1 MAERTS
7 SSIAVDAA
15 PPAVMAVIADFGR
28 YPEWADGIKGSEIV
42 ATGDDGLPSQVRFTL
57 DAAVIRDTYTLGYT
71 WEGERS
77 VAWDLVEP
85 GTIVSGMSGSY
96 RLTADGP
103 RTQVVYE
110 LAVDVK
116 IPMPGL
122 LRRRAEKTIIGTAL
136 RGLKDRVESGH

>member
-15 PPAVMAVIADFGR
+15 PPDVMQVIADFGR
-28 YPEWADGIKGSEIV
+28 YPEWADGIKESEVV
-42 ATGDDGLPSQVRFTL
+42 ATGADGRPSQVRFTL

-71 WEGERS
+71 WAGQES

-85 GTIVSGMSGSY
+85 GAMVSGMSGSY
-96 RLTADGP
+96 RLSADGP
-103 RTQVVYE
+103 RTHVLYE

>member
-1 MAERTS
+1 MPERTS

-15 PPAVMAVIADFGR
+15 PADVMAVIADFAR
-28 YPEWADGIKGSEIV
+28 YPEWADGITEARV
-42 ATGDDGLPSQVRFTL
+42 VETGADGRPSQVRFTL
-57 DAAVIRDTYTLGYT
+57 DAAVIRDSYTLGYRWT
-71 WEGERS
+71 GDTS

-96 RLTADGP
+96 RLTADGR
-103 RTQVVYE
+103 RTDVVYE

>member
-15 PPAVMAVIADFGR
+15 PPDVMRVIADFGR
-28 YPEWADGIKGSEIV
+28 YPEWADGIKESEVV
-42 ATGDDGLPSQVRFTL
+42 ATGADGLPSQVRFTL
-57 DAAVIRDTYTLGYT
+57 DAAVIRDTYTLGYR
-71 WEGERS
+71 WAGQEW

-85 GTIVSGMSGSY
+85 GAMVSGMSGSY
-96 RLTADGP
+96 RLSADGP
-103 RTQVVYE
+103 RTRVVYE
-110 LAVDVK
+110 LTVDVK

>member
-15 PPAVMAVIADFGR
+15 PPDVMAVIADFGH
-28 YPEWADGIKGSEIV
+28 YPEWADGIKESEVV
-42 ATGDDGLPSQVRFTL
+42 ATGADGLPAEVRFTL

-71 WEGERS
+71 WTGERS
-77 VAWDLVEP
+77 VAWDLVQP